1 MTTTSPVTVFAAN
14 CRGDAT
20 NCLYPHRIEITDA
33 TSAVAAFSRDF
44 VCAEYR
50 NNYRSVENFLTSNA
64 LPIWYLILHNC

>member
-1 MTTTSPVTVFAAN
+1 MTTTSPITVFAAN

-20 NCLYPHRIEITDA
+20 NCLYPHRIEVTDEA
-33 TSAVAAFSRDF
+33 SAVAAFSRDI